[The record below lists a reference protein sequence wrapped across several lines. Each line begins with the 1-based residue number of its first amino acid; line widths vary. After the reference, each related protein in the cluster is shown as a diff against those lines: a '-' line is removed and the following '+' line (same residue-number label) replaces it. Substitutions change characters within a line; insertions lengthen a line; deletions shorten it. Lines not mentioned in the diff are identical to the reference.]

1 MIKNVLAM
9 SPFVSL
15 LIKQLPKLLPVVK
28 AMLEKPSV
36 GKTEDGRLAVVE
48 QSVEWLA
55 ERSDAVEKKLRR
67 LTLLVAAGLMLS
79 LVTFLI
85 ALSR

>member
-1 MIKNVLAM
+1 MN
-9 SPFVSL
+9 PFFTL
-15 LIKQLPKLLPVVK
+15 LIKQLPRLLPVVK
-28 AMLEKPSV
+28 VLLEKPAK

-67 LTLLVAAGLMLS
+67 LTLLVAAGLILS
-79 LVTFLI
+79 IVTFVI